1 MNNKKVT
8 GALKTYLIWPVILIP
23 FILVMT
29 IQLYSVELK
38 AGIIGS
44 VYLAVYSLI
53 SVLIYNFNKSSIMAN
68 IINYAQG
75 YNLAQKYLLDT
86 MNIPY
91 AHLDSEGNII
101 WANAEFH
108 ELTEY
113 DTDGIINISDIF
125 SDITKETLP
134 QKSEETRDSLP
145 EIEIHTQH
153 NDRYLQ
159 AVIKRMD
166 IHEFDFAEDE
176 ENLSLFK
183 GSDTIFSLYLYDET
197 ELVDSIS
204 RLSDQ
209 DIVIC
214 LLYIDNYEDSLAN
227 CDEIQRSLLMALV
240 ERQIAKH
247 IQQLDGIYRKMEKD
261 RYFIIFQHKY
271 LEVLQN
277 NKFAIL
283 EAVRNVTVGSDDT
296 HVSIS
301 MGLGIHADSYTKRY
315 EYARIAIDLALG
327 RGGDQAVIKDGE
339 DIFYYGGKSI
349 QKDSNTRVRARVK
362 AHALKEL
369 MIPAD
374 QIFIMGHS
382 NADIDSFGASVGIY
396 RIAKA
401 LERKAH
407 IILDTKDTSS
417 IRPVLD
423 RYSGASYYEGFI
435 IDCEEAIS
443 RIDKDSL
450 LIIVDVNRATL
461 TQCPELLT
469 KTGNIV
475 VIDHHRQTDE
485 RIDNQILSYIE
496 PFASSTSEMVT
507 EFFQYIED
515 GIRPRPLEAD
525 TLYAG
530 IMVDTNNFSVQ
541 TNVRTFEAVAYLK
554 RNGADIL
561 RVRKMFRSDPK
572 EYMLRAHAVS
582 NAEIYKNSFAITQI
596 PSDQT
601 VGNPSVIGA
610 KIANS
615 LLDMDNIKA
624 SFVLSEHKSRIHI
637 NARSIDEVNVQII
650 MEKLGGG
657 GHLSVAATQLDC
669 SLEEAARMLK
679 SVLDTMLKE
688 GDIQ

>member
-53 SVLIYNFNKSSIMAN
+53 SVLIYNFNKSSIMSN

-75 YNLAQKYLLDT
+75 YNLAQKYLIDT

-101 WANAEFH
+101 WANIEFH

-113 DTDGIINISDIF
+113 NSDGIINISDIF
-125 SDITKETLP
+125 SDITTDSLP
-134 QKSEETRDSLP
+134 QKSEEGTDSLP
-145 EIEIHTQH
+145 EIEVHIQH
-153 NDRYLQ
+153 KDKYLQ

-176 ENLSLFK
+176 ENLSLFN

-204 RLSDQ
+204 RLKDQ
-209 DIVIC
+209 DIVIG

-301 MGLGIHADSYTKRY
+301 MGIGIHADSYTKRY

-369 MIPAD
+369 MMPAD

-407 IILDTKDTSS
+407 IILDTQDTSS

-582 NAEIYKNSFAITQI
+582 NAEIYENSFAITHI
-596 PSDQT
+596 PSDQV

-637 NARSIDEVNVQII
+637 NARSIDEVNVQVI

-657 GHLSVAATQLDC
+657 GHLSIAATQLDC
-669 SLEEAARMLK
+669 SLEEATRMLK

>member
-1 MNNKKVT
+1 MNNRKIT
-8 GALKTYLIWPVILIP
+8 GALKTHLIWPVILIP

-29 IQLYSVELK
+29 VQLYSVELK
-38 AGIIGS
+38 AGVIGS

-53 SVLIYNFNKSSIMAN
+53 SVLLYNFNKSSIMSN
-68 IINYAQG
+68 IVNYAQG
-75 YNLAQKYLLDT
+75 YCLAQNYLLDT

-91 AHLDSEGNII
+91 AHLDPDGKVIWGNKG
-101 WANAEFH
+101 FQ
-108 ELTEY
+108 ELTDYEP
-113 DTDGIINISDIF
+113 DSIPDISDIF
-125 SDITKETLP
+125 PELSSDN
-134 QKSEETRDSLP
+134 LP
-145 EIEIHTQH
+145 EKLSDTADPLPETEVHLQY
-153 NDRYLQ
+153 NDQYLR

-176 ENLSLFK
+176 ENLSLFS

-197 ELVDSIS
+197 ELIDHIN
-204 RLSDQ
+204 RLKDQ
-209 DIVIC
+209 DIVIG

-227 CDEIQRSLLMALV
+227 SDEIQRSLLMALV

-247 IQQLDGIYRKMEKD
+247 IRQLDGIYRKMEKD

-369 MIPAD
+369 MMPAD
-374 QIFIMGHS
+374 QIFIMGHA
-382 NADIDSFGASVGIY
+382 NADIDSFGASIGIF

-407 IILDTKDTSS
+407 IVLDTEDTSS
-417 IRPVLD
+417 ICPMLD
-423 RYSGASYYEGFI
+423 RYKASSYYEGFLM
-435 IDCEEAIS
+435 DCDEAIS
-443 RIDKDSL
+443 RIDRDSL
-450 LIIVDVNRATL
+450 LIIVDVNRTTL
-461 TQCPELLT
+461 TQCPELLK
-469 KTGNIV
+469 KTNNIV

-485 RIDNQILSYIE
+485 RIENQTLSYIE
-496 PFASSTSEMVT
+496 PFASSASEMVT
-507 EFFQYIED
+507 EFFQYIDD

-554 RNGADIL
+554 RNGADIT

-582 NAEIYKNSFAITQI
+582 NAEIYRNSFAITHI
-596 PSDQT
+596 PSGEVT
-601 VGNPSVIGA
+601 GNPSVIGA

-624 SFVLSEHKSRIHI
+624 SFVLSEHKSHIHI
-637 NARSIDEVNVQII
+637 NARSIDEVNVQVI

-669 SLEEAARMLK
+669 SLDEADEQLR
-679 SVLDTMLKE
+679 SVLDNMIKE